1 MRLSCGVD
9 DSMAR
14 RSYLEDPLPRG
25 WDDEMGPRKDP
36 FADVPAPVVP
46 RVFAGL
52 LVSLL
57 LLISGAPV
65 RASSPLAE
73 EVRVFSNRY
82 HENLPRLD
90 TIREELEQ
98 AVKAGPD
105 VDTLIALAQVCFVW
119 GDVRATTSAQ
129 KLEAYDQ
136 GRKAGKRAVE
146 LRPNSAE
153 AHFWYAT
160 NTARWGQTNG
170 VIRSLFLLPTI
181 REEIR
186 TIFELDPNFTPVY
199 SLAGNVFYEVPSI
212 FGGDIG
218 KAEQMFR
225 TGLER
230 DSKFTGMRVGLA
242 KTLIKEGR
250 IPEARRELEAVLE
263 EKEPR
268 NLADWVMKDSR
279 LARRLLDSVR

>member
-1 MRLSCGVD
+1 MV
-9 DSMAR
+9 
-14 RSYLEDPLPRG
+14 
-25 WDDEMGPRKDP
+25 PRKNP
-36 FADVPAPVVP
+36 LAGARAPAAS
-46 RVFAGL
+46 RLFAGL

-57 LLISGAPV
+57 VLLRGAPSW
-65 RASSPLAE
+65 AGSPLVE
-73 EVRVFSNRY
+73 EVRAFSHRY

-90 TIREELEQ
+90 AIREELEQ
-98 AVKAGPD
+98 AVKTEPD
-105 VDTLIALAQVCFVW
+105 VDSLIALAQVCFVW

-146 LRPNSAE
+146 LSPKNAE

-186 TIFELDPNFTPVY
+186 TIFELDPKFTPVY
-199 SLAGNVFYEVPSI
+199 SLAGNVFYEVPTI
-212 FGGDIG
+212 LGGDIG

-225 TGLER
+225 KGLEQ

-279 LARRLLDSVR
+279 LARRLLDSIR